1 MKTKE
6 QIYQDTREMVNRQD
20 KANYLAYYK
29 VFLENSSRNDI
40 PTEEKESIILNRQRI
55 KRRYGNGTDHKGHDD
70 WRDLKNESG
79 SCPYSDGS
87 RHALPWMPLRTGRKP

>member
-40 PTEEKESIILNRQRI
+40 SQEEKESIIKAAYETYKQQEVELYDI
-55 KRRYGNGTDHKGHDD
+55 L
-70 WRDLKNESG
+70 DLAYIDLMENSHRE
-79 SCPYSDGS
+79 
-87 RHALPWMPLRTGRKP
+87 AI

>member
-40 PTEEKESIILNRQRI
+40 PTEEKESIIKAAYEVYKSQVAELYDILDYARLDLLESSNREAI
-55 KRRYGNGTDHKGHDD
+55 
-70 WRDLKNESG
+70 
-79 SCPYSDGS
+79 
-87 RHALPWMPLRTGRKP
+87 

>member
-6 QIYQDTREMVNRQD
+6 QIYQDTREMVNKQD

-40 PTEEKESIILNRQRI
+40 PQEEKESIIKVAYETYKQQESELYDILDYARLDLLESSNREAI
-55 KRRYGNGTDHKGHDD
+55 
-70 WRDLKNESG
+70 
-79 SCPYSDGS
+79 
-87 RHALPWMPLRTGRKP
+87 